1 MKLFTIKPTSNGTT
15 RFTVLG
21 KQGFY
26 RKRSIK
32 SRWGFGNANGK
43 PSNSFKQVHLGKLTL
58 AIESKKG
65 RSLFA
70 FAFNAK

>member
-1 MKLFTIKPTSNGTT
+1 MKLFTIKPTSKGTT

-26 RKRSIK
+26 RMRSRD

-43 PSNSFKQVHLGKLTL
+43 PSDSFKQVHLGKLTL